1 LSLSICLGTGQPE
14 INQKL
19 RASTRLRHFPKSKL
33 VIQTTGTL
41 PLYLLDLP
49 LIPADHV
56 FSRTKIQTI
65 DYIDWLSNF
74 FVNAF
79 QNSVI
84 SDWENKTNKT

>member
-49 LIPADHV
+49 LIPADH
-56 FSRTKIQTI
+56 
-65 DYIDWLSNF
+65 F
-74 FVNAF
+74 FHG
-79 QNSVI
+79 QKSKQLI
-84 SDWENKTNKT
+84 TLIG